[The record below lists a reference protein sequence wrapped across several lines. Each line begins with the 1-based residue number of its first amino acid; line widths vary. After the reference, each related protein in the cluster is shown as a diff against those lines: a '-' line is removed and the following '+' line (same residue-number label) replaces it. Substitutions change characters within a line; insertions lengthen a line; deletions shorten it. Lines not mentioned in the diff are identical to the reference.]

1 MTHTESDP
9 GGNRPTGGAA
19 EPRHSH
25 KGNAPGKAAGAEP
38 AAAPDTEAKREQ
50 PAETPSDPAAQLAEA
65 RDEAAHAQDRFL
77 RAVADLENYRRRVM
91 REKEEL
97 RLGAGLRI
105 IEDLLPVL
113 DHLALG
119 LQAARQSNADVNTLA
134 GGVEMVLQQFKSA
147 LAKHGLVEIN
157 PLGCPFNPHEHEAIS
172 HQASADVAAEH
183 VLAVVRSGFTLNGRL
198 LRPAAVVVSSGPAPK
213 EKKG

>member
-1 MTHTESDP
+1 M
-9 GGNRPTGGAA
+9 
-19 EPRHSH
+19 
-25 KGNAPGKAAGAEP
+25 
-38 AAAPDTEAKREQ
+38 
-50 PAETPSDPAAQLAEA
+50 ETPLDPAAQLAEA
-65 RDEAAHAQDRFL
+65 KNEAAHAQDRFL

-97 RLGAGLRI
+97 RIGAGMRI
-105 IEDLLPVL
+105 VEDLLPVL

-119 LQAARQSNADVNTLA
+119 LHAARQPNADVKTLV

-157 PLGCPFNPHEHEAIS
+157 PLGRQFDPHEHEAIS
-172 HQASADVAAEH
+172 HQPSADVPAEH

-198 LRPAAVVVSSGPAPK
+198 LRPAAVVVSSGPAPR
-213 EKKG
+213 ERKG